1 MQDKYQRIDQFKI
14 SHSKKPRRS
23 SVKKSRPNTDNFTR
37 LEDSSSPSSY
47 SKSPLTSLLWEAIS
61 PPFKES
67 YISEAQKLR
76 NHISMMMC
84 VHFAFV
90 MIEMI
95 IYSTQL
101 TLIICELVYIY
112 LVYFGFMTLSSVA
125 LMTYISLMFIAPVSG
140 ILFVLRIGDNI
151 CVVLYLM

>member
-14 SHSKKPRRS
+14 SHSEKPRKS
-23 SVKKSRPNTDNFTR
+23 SVKKLRPDTDNFTR
-37 LEDSSSPSSY
+37 LKDNHSLSPPLKSS
-47 SKSPLTSLLWEAIS
+47 LISLLLNAIS

-67 YISEAQKLR
+67 DISEAQKLR